1 MSDGKIVN
9 PSADLSVLRALG
21 WSAADQHRL
30 DDWRDMRI
38 ASDPNPT
45 YPDIHLARV
54 IAVER
59 TGLTVAPRGL
69 LPTVMYPSA
78 AAGFAAMR
86 KRGRPLATG

>member
-9 PSADLSVLRALG
+9 PSADLLVLRALG

-45 YPDIHLARV
+45 YPDSHLARV

-59 TGLTVAPRGL
+59 TGLTVAPRG
-69 LPTVMYPSA
+69 A
-78 AAGFAAMR
+78 AADGHVPISGRWF
-86 KRGRPLATG
+86 RGD